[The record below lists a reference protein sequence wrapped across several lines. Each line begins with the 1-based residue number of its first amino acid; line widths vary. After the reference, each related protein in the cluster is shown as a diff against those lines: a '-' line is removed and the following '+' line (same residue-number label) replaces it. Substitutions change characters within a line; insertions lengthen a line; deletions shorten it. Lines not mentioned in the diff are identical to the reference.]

1 MTFTECHLRK
11 TNESNGGREKSM
23 EKTFALAVF
32 AWLSLSVL
40 CGAVI
45 LYGSHAAVPVSKAYS
60 TVSSGYSSS
69 YSSGSSTSQ
78 PSSSKPS
85 ATVGE
90 QNALK
95 SAKRYLNSMPFSKK
109 GLIEQLEYEGYSTAE
124 ATYGAENSG
133 ADWNANAAKKAKQ
146 YLDFMGFSRQGLID
160 QLEYEGYTHDQAVY
174 GVTQNGY

>member
-1 MTFTECHLRK
+1 MK
-11 TNESNGGREKSM
+11 
-23 EKTFALAVF
+23 KTFALAVF

-78 PSSSKPS
+78 PSSSKQS

-109 GLIEQLEYEGYSTAE
+109 GLI
-124 ATYGAENSG
+124 
-133 ADWNANAAKKAKQ
+133 
-146 YLDFMGFSRQGLID
+146 D